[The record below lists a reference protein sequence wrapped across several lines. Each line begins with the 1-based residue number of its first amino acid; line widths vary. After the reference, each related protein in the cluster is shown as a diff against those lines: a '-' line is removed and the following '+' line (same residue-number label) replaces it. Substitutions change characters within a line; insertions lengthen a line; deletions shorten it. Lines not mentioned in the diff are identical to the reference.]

1 MPDKGRLLGI
11 ILNTREP
18 YAADVRRQPPGDM
31 SDDGRADERESAVGV
46 TRASHFCSPATR

>member
-1 MPDKGRLLGI
+1 VPDKGRLLGI